1 MGDGRK
7 QETACGRSAEGESDL
22 ANLMDYMAWRG
33 EFGLD
38 ASPWNEVDALA
49 MANLSYI
56 DFEGITDGV
65 GRTLAEA
72 KRMELA
78 RAADTAGFE
87 GQKAQFE
94 AMADS
99 RRFGEIRMHHFI
111 SLTDAEKQIQFSA
124 TCYDLPD
131 GTLCIAFRG
140 TDGTFVGWREDFNMS
155 WQSTV
160 PAQEAAVLYLTRA
173 AELDQR
179 PIRLVG
185 HSKGGNLAAYAA
197 ACCEAKVQD
206 RLLEI
211 CSFDGPGMDPEIFSG
226 AGYQRI
232 AGRIRSFVPQTS
244 VVGMLM
250 EYHRNYTVVFSD
262 ASGISQHDPL
272 TWQVLGS
279 RFVTREKIDETAE
292 MIRDTL
298 HEWLVKKDREERG
311 EMVGTLFD
319 LFETTKATTLREIRG
334 ERLRSLTS
342 VALGTRDMD
351 PHSRKAIA
359 KLVGLFLSLGFD
371 NLAERYR
378 LKRGEPKAE
387 PAAESKPGPETEN
400 GKKAGANSEEEA
412 ESKLDAG
419 SEGML

>member
-1 MGDGRK
+1 M
-7 QETACGRSAEGESDL
+7 

-56 DFEGITDGV
+56 DFEGISNAG

-72 KRMELA
+72 KQMELA
-78 RAADTAGFE
+78 RITDVADFE
-87 GQKAQFE
+87 SRKAQFE

-111 SLTDAEKQIQFSA
+111 SLTDVEKQIQFSA

-131 GTLCIAFRG
+131 GTLCVAFRG

-160 PAQEAAVLYLTRA
+160 PAQEAAVLYLSRA

-197 ACCEAKVQD
+197 ACCETKVQD

-211 CSFDGPGMDPEIFSG
+211 DSFDGPGMDPEIFDG
-226 AGYQRI
+226 EGYQRI

-262 ASGISQHDPL
+262 ASGINQHDPL

-279 RFVTREKIDETAE
+279 RFVTREKIDANAE
-292 MIRDTL
+292 MISDTL
-298 HEWLVKKDREERG
+298 HEWLAQTDREERG
-311 EMVGTLFD
+311 EMVETLFD
-319 LFETTKATTLREIRG
+319 LLENTKATTLREIRG

-342 VALGTRDMD
+342 VALGTRELN
-351 PHSRKAIA
+351 PNTRKVIT

-378 LKRGEPKAE
+378 LKRAEPKTE
-387 PAAESKPGPETEN
+387 PAEEAKPEPEAENGPE
-400 GKKAGANSEEEA
+400 AGVNSEEEA

>member
-1 MGDGRK
+1 M
-7 QETACGRSAEGESDL
+7 

-56 DFEGITDGV
+56 DFEGISNAG

-72 KRMELA
+72 KQMELA
-78 RAADTAGFE
+78 RITDVADFE
-87 GQKAQFE
+87 SRKAQFE

-111 SLTDAEKQIQFSA
+111 SLTDVEKQIQFSA

-131 GTLCIAFRG
+131 GTLCVAFRG

-160 PAQEAAVLYLTRA
+160 PAQEAAVLYLSRA

-197 ACCEAKVQD
+197 ACCETKVQD

-211 CSFDGPGMDPEIFSG
+211 DSFDGPGMDPEIFDG
-226 AGYQRI
+226 EGYQRI

-262 ASGISQHDPL
+262 ASGINQHDPL
-272 TWQVLGS
+272 TWQVLGPH
-279 RFVTREKIDETAE
+279 FVEAEKRSTASILTE
-292 MIRDTL
+292 
-298 HEWLVKKDREERG
+298 
-311 EMVGTLFD
+311 
-319 LFETTKATTLREIRG
+319 TTLRQW
-334 ERLRSLTS
+334 LRELSEEKRRQFVNSLFSLLEATGASTFDQIKQDKLGAIMSMKKMISSMPREQRES
-342 VALGTRDMD
+342 VWNALMELLKAGSDNVMQETIKTLKTKLETVASALGQD
-351 PHSRKAIA
+351 K
-359 KLVGLFLSLGFD
+359 
-371 NLAERYR
+371 
-378 LKRGEPKAE
+378 
-387 PAAESKPGPETEN
+387 KPEGQ
-400 GKKAGANSEEEA
+400 
-412 ESKLDAG
+412 DA
-419 SEGML
+419 